1 MLILILHDDAKPA
14 LANPGPGP
22 SSLLRR
28 IQKSSLDDQVCGEAS
43 RWRIDSA
50 LHLYVD
56 GLATMQDHQLAD

>member
-14 LANPGPGP
+14 LANPGPG
-22 SSLLRR
+22 R
-28 IQKSSLDDQVCGEAS
+28 IQKSSLDDPVRGEAS